1 MKNLN
6 MRRICS
12 VAWAAF
18 WLSLVVVSPASADVQ
33 GALQAAI
40 DFITGDVGRLIAI
53 LAVIAVGITALAG
66 RMSFQAAG
74 VVVLAIGIIFGAP
87 EIVDLLRS

>member
-40 DFITGDVGRLIAI
+40 NFITGDVGRLIAI
-53 LAVIAVGITALAG
+53 LAVIAVGITHEGLPSDIVMG
-66 RMSFQAAG
+66 RAA
-74 VVVLAIGIIFGAP
+74 
-87 EIVDLLRS
+87 